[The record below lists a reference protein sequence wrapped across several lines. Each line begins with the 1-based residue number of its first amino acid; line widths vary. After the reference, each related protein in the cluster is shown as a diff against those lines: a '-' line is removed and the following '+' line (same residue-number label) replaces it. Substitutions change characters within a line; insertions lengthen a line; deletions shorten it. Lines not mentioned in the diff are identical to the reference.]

1 MGASEH
7 MSPLESATMALQTS
21 RSQSYMAA
29 LPRCPSPLTI
39 GIYSRKPLEI
49 ESMLPRNA
57 ARKEFRD
64 PSEPT
69 SLDQPHERDNSGDNR
84 RIECIFDNGVAMLS
98 LRHVSS
104 CSLALPPCA
113 NDFPGA

>member
-1 MGASEH
+1 MGAGEH
-7 MSPLESATMALQTS
+7 MSPLESAIMALQTS

-49 ESMLPRNA
+49 ESLPAKRVLGPKSNLLPFGRGSSA
-57 ARKEFRD
+57 
-64 PSEPT
+64 
-69 SLDQPHERDNSGDNR
+69 HERDKSGGDR

-104 CSLALPPCA
+104 CTHALPPYA
-113 NDFPGA
+113 SDFPGA

>member
-1 MGASEH
+1 MGAGEH

-69 SLDQPHERDNSGDNR
+69 SLDQPT
-84 RIECIFDNGVAMLS
+84 
-98 LRHVSS
+98 
-104 CSLALPPCA
+104 
-113 NDFPGA
+113 

>member
-1 MGASEH
+1 MGAGEH

-49 ESMLPRNA
+49 ESSCRETQRVSGTLSGP
-57 ARKEFRD
+57 
-64 PSEPT
+64 PPWT
-69 SLDQPHERDNSGDNR
+69 SPHERDNSGGNR